1 MKKKR
6 TKASSVG
13 VIGGKDGPTAIFS
26 VSKREWERSKAEQEA
41 FLERAKKLAVPHV
54 KSFDETVRYL
64 CETYG
69 ARPCGLSKGQRQSA
83 KVNIILNM
91 HPDLVGWEPFPEDP
105 TEEQLIEYREK
116 QDSWLEQA
124 FGYPEEK
131 LGLMIEGYRIP
142 EDTANILRERDQKE
156 SVPGRKGFWSRVVG
170 GWAGWWTGRRGSQ
183 KKEPQQLTVVL
194 ERTHQYLVADG
205 AGGGALCDDLARFQ
219 GVSEKDIREKSPRF
233 VAYAYL
239 MKKDG
244 LWK

>member
-6 TKASSVG
+6 TRAGSVG

-26 VSKREWERSKAEQEA
+26 VSKREREKRRAEQEA
-41 FLERAKKLAVPHV
+41 FLERAQKLAVPNA

-64 CETYG
+64 CEIYG

-124 FGYPEEK
+124 FGYPEEI
-131 LGLMIEGYRIP
+131 GR
-142 EDTANILRERDQKE
+142 ASCRER
-156 SVPGRKGFWSRVVG
+156 V
-170 GWAGWWTGRRGSQ
+170 
-183 KKEPQQLTVVL
+183 
-194 ERTHQYLVADG
+194 
-205 AGGGALCDDLARFQ
+205 
-219 GVSEKDIREKSPRF
+219 
-233 VAYAYL
+233 
-239 MKKDG
+239 
-244 LWK
+244 